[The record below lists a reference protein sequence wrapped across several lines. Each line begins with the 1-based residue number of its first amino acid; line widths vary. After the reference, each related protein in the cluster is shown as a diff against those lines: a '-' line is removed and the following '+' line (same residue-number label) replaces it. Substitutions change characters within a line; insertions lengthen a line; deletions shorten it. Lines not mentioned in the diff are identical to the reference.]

1 MIAWPLKVLAEL
13 VSVNDIKAINDS
25 STVCI
30 TINRKVID
38 NTDVSFICSFYI
50 YWLIKKLIKSD
61 LNAPLM
67 SIWSINYAFFCQT
80 TL

>member
-13 VSVNDIKAINDS
+13 VSVNDIKAIIDS

-38 NTDVSFICSFYI
+38 NTDASLIFVLFYI
-50 YWLIKKLIKSD
+50 LIYLKMHQKWLKCTSNEHLIKLIM
-61 LNAPLM
+61 L
-67 SIWSINYAFFCQT
+67 FFKT

>member
-13 VSVNDIKAINDS
+13 VSVNDIKAIIDS

-38 NTDVSFICSFYI
+38 NTCVTHFCSFLYI
-50 YWLIKKLIKSD
+50 D
-61 LNAPLM
+61 LFKNA
-67 SIWSINYAFFCQT
+67 SKVT
-80 TL
+80 

>member
-30 TINRKVID
+30 TFNRKVID
-38 NTDVSFICSFYI
+38 NTDVSFIFVLFIYI
-50 YWLIKKLIKSD
+50 D
-61 LNAPLM
+61 LLKNE
-67 SIWSINYAFFCQT
+67 SKVT
-80 TL
+80 

>member
-38 NTDVSFICSFYI
+38 NTDMSFILFFLYI
-50 YWLIKKLIKSD
+50 YWFI
-61 LNAPLM
+61 
-67 SIWSINYAFFCQT
+67 
-80 TL
+80 

>member
-13 VSVNDIKAINDS
+13 VSVNDIKAIIDC

-38 NTDVSFICSFYI
+38 NTDASLIFVIFYI
-50 YWLIKKLIKSD
+50 LIYLKMHQK
-61 LNAPLM
+61 
-67 SIWSINYAFFCQT
+67 
-80 TL
+80 

>member
-1 MIAWPLKVLAEL
+1 MIAWPLKVLAGL

-38 NTDVSFICSFYI
+38 NTDMSFILFFLYI
-50 YWLIKKLIKSD
+50 LVYLKMNQK
-61 LNAPLM
+61 
-67 SIWSINYAFFCQT
+67 
-80 TL
+80 

>member
-38 NTDVSFICSFYI
+38 YTDMSFIFVLFIYI
-50 YWLIKKLIKSD
+50 D
-61 LNAPLM
+61 LFKNE
-67 SIWSINYAFFCQT
+67 SKVT
-80 TL
+80 